1 MRAALALALWLL
13 PAIAAAQS
21 EDELARAKA
30 SFKAGAAAY
39 GAADYAAA
47 IQALEAAYAI
57 TPLPAIAFSL
67 AQAERRQFFATHE
80 RSHLERAI
88 ALFTRYVEQVE
99 QGGRRA
105 DALEALAQ
113 LEPLAAAAPAE
124 PSIRRSEA
132 VRTRLMIT
140 AEAPDVRLSIDDE
153 APDASPLIREVTP
166 GRHRVTAV
174 APGFF
179 PTEREVT
186 AVAGELILVELP
198 LHERPGILALT
209 IPEDAKVYVDGRP
222 MHRGGEKARLELP
235 SGPHELVVA
244 QAGRRTFSDSVS
256 LTRGETTERRVALA
270 LTGQRKAARGLFAV
284 AGAALASG
292 IVLGGLSLR
301 AEHQAE
307 DFLHKH
313 ETQNVGADELAAYAD
328 DVKARDRLRTA
339 SIVATSTAA
348 ASLVTALLL
357 RELDRP
363 DVGTTEV
370 RPVPRALRLTPALGV
385 GSVTVTLRH

>member
-1 MRAALALALWLL
+1 MRAALVLALWLV
-13 PAIAAAQS
+13 AAGGAAQS
-21 EDELARAKA
+21 EAELARAKA

-80 RSHLERAI
+80 QSHLERAI

-99 QGGRRA
+99 SGGRRA

-113 LEPLAAAAPAE
+113 LEPLAVGAHAA

-140 AEAPDVRLSIDDE
+140 AEAPGAQLSIDDE

-166 GRHRVTAV
+166 GRHRVTA
-174 APGFF
+174 AGPGFF
-179 PTEREVT
+179 PAEREVT
-186 AVAGELILVELP
+186 AVEGELILIELS

-209 IPEDAKVYVDGRP
+209 IPAEAKVYVDGRLV
-222 MHRGGEKARLELP
+222 HRGHPEARLELP
-235 SGPHELVVA
+235 SGPHDLVVA
-244 QAGRRTFSDSVS
+244 QAGRRSFSESVS
-256 LTRGETTERRVALA
+256 LTRGAITELRITLA
-270 LTGQRKAARGLFAV
+270 LTRQRKAARGLFAV
-284 AGAALASG
+284 GGAALVSG
-292 IVLGGLSLR
+292 IVLGGLALR
-301 AEHQAE
+301 REHQAE
-307 DFLHKH
+307 DFLRTHA
-313 ETQNVGADELAAYAD
+313 TSNVDADALAAYAD
-328 DVKARDRLRTA
+328 DVRARDRLRTA

-348 ASLVTALLL
+348 ASLLTAVLL

-363 DVGTTEV
+363 DADTTER
-370 RPVPRALRLTPALGV
+370 RPVARALRLTPAIGV
-385 GSVTVTLRH
+385 GSVAVTLTR